1 MDNNSAYRKKNAQCK
16 HCELNLHQGLTEGYS
31 QGSSFSVALRN
42 CSEESRERLVYVFWW
57 GMQSSRYLGKG
68 LLLVYKEQ
76 ISQINDFRA
85 FLCMGRQQEAGFI
98 KILPEIHLSQGLF
111 AQSTEYPLA
120 VLIS

>member
-1 MDNNSAYRKKNAQCK
+1 M
-16 HCELNLHQGLTEGYS
+16 HQGLTEGYS
-31 QGSSFSVALRN
+31 QGSSFSVALRS
-42 CSEESRERLVYVFWW
+42 CSEESRERLVFVFWW

>member
-1 MDNNSAYRKKNAQCK
+1 MPTAYRKKSAQCK

-31 QGSSFSVALRN
+31 QGSSFSVALRS
-42 CSEESRERLVYVFWW
+42 CSEESRERLVFVFWW